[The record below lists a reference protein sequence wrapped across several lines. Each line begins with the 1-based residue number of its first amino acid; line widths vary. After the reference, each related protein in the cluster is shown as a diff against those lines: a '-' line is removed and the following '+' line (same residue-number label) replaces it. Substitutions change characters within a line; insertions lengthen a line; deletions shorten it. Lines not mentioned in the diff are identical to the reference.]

1 MRQKFSVSASIDSA
15 PLKVLK
21 KTAKKTSDYRPARG
35 SGLIALG
42 RRDSMAPMATTEIR
56 RTACSLDCFDACGIV
71 AEVADG
77 RIVRIGGDPDHPIT
91 RGALCNKVN
100 HYLRDR
106 FYHPDRQLH
115 PLRKVNGNWQRLAWD
130 DALDLIAEKL
140 TRTKERHGT
149 LSVLYHKGN
158 GSFAGLKIMGER
170 FFNLYG
176 GVTQAIGRFC
186 GGEADYGTTQ
196 SFGACEIHDPLD
208 LAEHTQLFLLWG
220 RNPAVTNIH
229 MMPVLKEARA
239 RGARA
244 IVIDPAVT
252 KTVRYCDGHVQPR
265 PGSDGHLAIGMAK
278 VILAR
283 RDVDRE
289 RIAAISDHFDDYLAI
304 VDGMSMDEIVQRTDV
319 SHDAIEGLALT
330 YADTKPATILQGIG
344 LQQYTRGAQTYRSIA
359 ALGIL
364 TGNVGVPG
372 GGVNFGNWPWAIMHK
387 PVALDR
393 RTAPVRTVP
402 VSKLAEALQV
412 TTDPPITMAFFMG
425 TNLVNQ
431 MPDTLG
437 TKRELAKLGFRVC
450 VDQFLTDT
458 AECADVFLPST
469 TMLEEEDFLPS
480 YGHLWMQLMQPVVSP
495 LGESRSD
502 LTILQQ
508 LADRLGFGEDMAGS
522 PAHWIDQVTSTF
534 RHQGVSHASLK
545 AAGGRLWPEGTPR
558 VPWADAR
565 FKTPSGR
572 FVFPATFDDDPV
584 LPSAEFPLH
593 LIALASDK
601 AINSQIPEERQ
612 RDACL
617 TARLNSSV
625 ATAHGLRDGDVASLV
640 SPRGTLRVK
649 LACDDALR
657 RDSVFVPKGE
667 WSKHGRGLNVLTEP
681 RFTAGTGTAYNQNFV
696 RLERG

>member
-1 MRQKFSVSASIDSA
+1 VPAPTTTGIGGRRGVALID
-15 PLKVLK
+15 P
-21 KTAKKTSDYRPARG
+21 DG
-35 SGLIALG
+35 
-42 RRDSMAPMATTEIR
+42 RDSMGAMATTEIR

-71 AEVADG
+71 AEVTDG

-106 FYHPDRQLH
+106 FYHADRQLH
-115 PLRKVNGNWQRLAWD
+115 PLRKVSGGWQRLAWD

-140 TRTKERHGT
+140 SLTKDRHGP

-176 GVTQAIGRFC
+176 GVTQAVGRFC

-208 LAEHTQLFLLWG
+208 LAEHTRLFLIWG

-244 IVIDPAVT
+244 IVIDPALT

-278 VILAR
+278 VILAK
-283 RDVDRE
+283 RDVDRA
-289 RIAAISDHFDDYLAI
+289 RVAAISERFDDYLAI
-304 VDGMSMDEIVQRTDV
+304 VNGLSLDEIGRRTDLAA
-319 SHDAIEGLALT
+319 DTIETLALD

-344 LQQYTRGAQTYRSIA
+344 LQQYTRGAQTYRLIA

-364 TGNVGVPG
+364 TGNVGIPG

-387 PVALDR
+387 PVALER

-402 VSKLAEALQV
+402 VTKLAEALAS
-412 TTDPPITMAFFMG
+412 TTGPRLRLAFFMG

-437 TKRELAKLGFRVC
+437 TQRELAKLDFRVC

-495 LGESRSD
+495 QGESRSD

-508 LADRLGFGEDMAGS
+508 LAERLGFGAEMAGS
-522 PAHWIDQVTSTF
+522 PAYWIDQLTSTF
-534 RHQGVSHASLK
+534 RPQGVSHASLQR
-545 AAGGRLWPEGTPR
+545 AGGRLWPAGTPR
-558 VPWADAR
+558 VPWADGR
-565 FKTPSGR
+565 FKTASGR
-572 FVFPATFDDDPV
+572 FVFPATLDDDPV
-584 LPSAEFPLH
+584 LPPAEFPLH
-593 LIALASDK
+593 LIALASER

-612 RDACL
+612 HGACL
-617 TARLNSSV
+617 PARVHSSV
-625 ATAHGLRDGDVASLV
+625 AMSHGLRDGEVARLV
-640 SPRGTLRVK
+640 SARGVLRVR
-649 LACDDALR
+649 LACDDGLR
-657 RDSVFVPKGE
+657 TDSVFVPKGE
-667 WSKHGRGLNVLTEP
+667 WAKHARGLNVLTEP
-681 RFTAGTGTAYNQNFV
+681 RVTAGTGTAYNQNFV
-696 RLERG
+696 RLERA

>member
-1 MRQKFSVSASIDSA
+1 MTR
-15 PLKVLK
+15 
-21 KTAKKTSDYRPARG
+21 
-35 SGLIALG
+35 
-42 RRDSMAPMATTEIR
+42 MATTETR

-71 AEVADG
+71 AEVQDG
-77 RIVRIGGDPDHPIT
+77 RIVRIGGDPEHPIT

-115 PLRKVNGNWQRLAWD
+115 PLRKTNGGWQRLAWD
-130 DALDLIAEKL
+130 DALDLIAAKL
-140 TRTKERHGT
+140 GRARKRDGT

-176 GVTQAIGRFC
+176 GVTQAVGRFC

-208 LAEHTQLFLLWG
+208 LAEHTRLFLIWG

-229 MMPVLKEARA
+229 LMPVLKQARA

-244 IVIDPAVT
+244 IVIDPALT
-252 KTVRYCDGHVQPR
+252 KTVRYCDGHLQPR
-265 PGSDGHLAIGMAK
+265 PGSDGHLAIGIAK
-278 VILAR
+278 VILAESE
-283 RDVDRE
+283 VDRA
-289 RIAAISDHFDDYLAI
+289 RVTTISDHFDDYLAI
-304 VDGMSMDEIVQRTDV
+304 VNAMSMDEIVRRTDL
-319 SHDAIEGLALT
+319 SRDAIAALAHD
-330 YADTKPATILQGIG
+330 YASTRPATILQGIG
-344 LQQYTRGAQTYRSIA
+344 LQQYTRGAQTYRLIA

-402 VSKLAEALQV
+402 VTKLAEALQA
-412 TTDPPITMAFFMG
+412 TTNPRISTAFFMG

-431 MPDTLG
+431 MPDTVG
-437 TKRELAKLGFRVC
+437 MRRELAKLDFRVC

-480 YGHLWMQLMQPVVSP
+480 YGHLWMQLMQPVVTP
-495 LGESRSD
+495 QGEARSD
-502 LTILQQ
+502 LAILQA
-508 LADRLGFGEDMAGS
+508 LAERLGFGSDMAGS
-522 PAHWIDQVTSTF
+522 PAHWIDRLTSTF
-534 RHQGVSHASLK
+534 RGVSHASLT
-545 AAGGRLWPEGTPR
+545 AAGGRLWPPGTPR
-558 VPWADAR
+558 VPWADGR
-565 FKTPSGR
+565 FKTPTGR
-572 FVFPATFDDDPV
+572 FVFPSSFDDDPV

-593 LIALASDK
+593 LIALASDR

-612 RDACL
+612 AGRPL
-617 TARLNSSV
+617 VARVHPSIARV
-625 ATAHGLRDGDVASLV
+625 HGLADGDLASLV
-640 SPRGTLRVK
+640 SPRGALRVR
-649 LACDDALR
+649 LECDDGLR
-657 RDSVFVPKGE
+657 TDSVFVPKGE
-667 WSKHGRGLNVLTEP
+667 WAKHERGLNVLTEP
-681 RFTAGTGTAYNQNFV
+681 RFTAGTGTAYNQNYV

>member
-1 MRQKFSVSASIDSA
+1 
-15 PLKVLK
+15 
-21 KTAKKTSDYRPARG
+21 
-35 SGLIALG
+35 
-42 RRDSMAPMATTEIR
+42 MATTEIR

-71 AEVADG
+71 AEVENG
-77 RIVRIGGDPDHPIT
+77 RIVRIGGDPEHPIT

-106 FYHPDRQLH
+106 FYHRDRHLH
-115 PLRKVNGNWQRLAWD
+115 PLRKTNGNWQRLAWD

-140 TRTKERHGT
+140 TRAKERDGT

-176 GVTQAIGRFC
+176 GVTQAVGRFC

-208 LAEHTQLFLLWG
+208 LAEHTRLFLIWG

-229 MMPVLKEARA
+229 MMPVLKAARA

-265 PGSDGHLAIGMAK
+265 PGSDGHLAVGMAK
-278 VILAR
+278 VILAEGA
-283 RDVDRE
+283 VDGARVST
-289 RIAAISDHFDDYLAI
+289 ITDHFDDYLAL
-304 VDGMSMDEIVQRTDV
+304 VHAMSMDEIVRRTDL
-319 SHDAIEGLALT
+319 SREAIETLALD
-330 YADTKPATILQGIG
+330 YARTRPATILQGIG
-344 LQQYTRGAQTYRSIA
+344 LQQYTRGAQTYRLIA
-359 ALGIL
+359 ALGML
-364 TGNVGVPG
+364 TGNVGIPG

-387 PVALDR
+387 PVALER
-393 RTAPVRTVP
+393 RTSAVRTVP
-402 VSKLAEALQV
+402 VTKLAEALAT
-412 TTDPPITMAFFMG
+412 TTDPRITTAMFMG

-437 TKRELAKLGFRVC
+437 TRRELAKLDFRVC
-450 VDQFLTDT
+450 VDAFLTDT

-480 YGHLWMQLMQPVVSP
+480 YGHLWMQLMQPVVAP
-495 LGESRSD
+495 QGEARSD
-502 LTILQQ
+502 LAILQS
-508 LADRLGFGEDMAGS
+508 LADRLGFGADMAGS
-522 PAHWIDQVTSTF
+522 PAHWIDRLTSTF
-534 RHQGVSHASLK
+534 PAVSHASLK

-558 VPWADAR
+558 VPWVDGR
-565 FKTPSGR
+565 FKTPTGR
-572 FVFPATFDDDPV
+572 FVFPAAFDDDPV

-593 LIALASDK
+593 LIALASDR

-612 RDACL
+612 HGTPL
-617 TARLNSSV
+617 TACVHPSLARE
-625 ATAHGLRDGDVASLV
+625 HGLSDGDIACLV
-640 SPRGTLRVK
+640 SPRGELRVR
-649 LACDDALR
+649 LAYDVGAR
-657 RDSVFVPKGE
+657 TDSVFVPKGE
-667 WSKHGRGLNVLTEP
+667 WAKHERGLNVLTEP
-681 RFTAGTGTAYNQNFV
+681 RYTAGTGTAYNQNFV
-696 RLERG
+696 RLERR

>member
-1 MRQKFSVSASIDSA
+1 
-15 PLKVLK
+15 
-21 KTAKKTSDYRPARG
+21 
-35 SGLIALG
+35 
-42 RRDSMAPMATTEIR
+42 MATTEIH

-71 AEVADG
+71 AEVTDG
-77 RIVRIGGDPDHPIT
+77 RLVRIGGDPEHPIT

-115 PLRKVNGNWQRLAWD
+115 PLRKVNGAWQRLTWD
-130 DALDLIAEKL
+130 DALDLIADKL
-140 TRTKERHGT
+140 TRTKERHGS

-176 GVTQAIGRFC
+176 GVTQAVGRFC
-186 GGEADYGTTQ
+186 GGEADYGTTL

-208 LAEHTQLFLLWG
+208 LAEHTRLFLIWG

-244 IVIDPAVT
+244 IVIDPALT

-278 VILAR
+278 VILAEC
-283 RDVDRE
+283 DVDRA
-289 RIAAISDHFDDYLAI
+289 RIAALSDHFDDYLAL
-304 VDGMSMDEIVQRTDV
+304 VNAMSMDEIVRRTDL
-319 SHDAIEGLALT
+319 SREAIEALALD
-330 YADTKPATILQGIG
+330 YARTRPATILQGIG
-344 LQQYTRGAQTYRSIA
+344 LQQYTRGAQTYRLIA

-364 TGNVGVPG
+364 TGNIGIPG

-393 RTAPVRTVP
+393 RTVPVRTVP
-402 VSKLAEALQV
+402 VSKLADALQ
-412 TTDPPITMAFFMG
+412 TTAEPRITTAFFMG

-437 TKRELAKLGFRVC
+437 MQRELARLDFRVC

-480 YGHLWMQLMQPVVSP
+480 YGHVWMQLMRPVVAP
-495 LGESRSD
+495 QGESRSD
-502 LTILQQ
+502 LTILRT
-508 LADRLGFGEDMAGS
+508 LADRLGFGPDMAGS
-522 PAHWIDQVTSTF
+522 PAYWIDQLTSTF
-534 RHQGVSHASLK
+534 KGVSHASLT

-558 VPWADAR
+558 VPWADGK
-565 FKTPSGR
+565 FKTATGR
-572 FVFPATFDDDPV
+572 FVFPAAFDDDPV
-584 LPSAEFPLH
+584 LPPPEYPLH

-601 AINSQIPEERQ
+601 SINSQIPEERQ
-612 RDACL
+612 HGTPL
-617 TARLNSSV
+617 TARVHPAV
-625 ATAHGLRDGDVASLV
+625 ARAHGLGPGDVASLV
-640 SPRGTLRVK
+640 SPRGVLRVR
-649 LACDDALR
+649 LELDDGLR
-657 RDSVFVPKGE
+657 QDSIFVPKGE
-667 WSKHGRGLNVLTEP
+667 WAKHDRGLNVLTEP
-681 RFTAGTGTAYNQNFV
+681 RFTAGTGTAYNQNYV
-696 RLERG
+696 RLARG

>member
-1 MRQKFSVSASIDSA
+1 
-15 PLKVLK
+15 
-21 KTAKKTSDYRPARG
+21 
-35 SGLIALG
+35 
-42 RRDSMAPMATTEIR
+42 MAAMATTEIR

-77 RIVRIGGDPDHPIT
+77 RIVRIGGDPEHPIT

-115 PLRKVNGNWQRLAWD
+115 PLRRVNGRWQRLAWD

-140 TRTKERHGT
+140 TRAKERDGT
-149 LSVLYHKGN
+149 LAVLYHKGN

-176 GVTQAIGRFC
+176 GVTQAVGRFC

-208 LAEHTQLFLLWG
+208 LAEHTRLFLIWG

-244 IVIDPAVT
+244 IVIDPAAT

-278 VILAR
+278 VILTA
-283 RDVDRE
+283 
-289 RIAAISDHFDDYLAI
+289 
-304 VDGMSMDEIVQRTDV
+304 MSMDEIVRRTDLPHEV
-319 SHDAIEGLALT
+319 IATLARD
-330 YADTKPATILQGIG
+330 YARTRPATILQGIG
-344 LQQYTRGAQTYRSIA
+344 LQQYTRGAQTYRLIA

-387 PVALDR
+387 PVALER

-402 VSKLAEALQV
+402 VSKLAEALQ
-412 TTDPPITMAFFMG
+412 TTTGPGITTAFFMG

-437 TKRELAKLGFRVC
+437 TRRELAKLEFRVC

-480 YGHLWMQLMQPVVSP
+480 YGHVWMQLMQPVIAP
-495 LGESRSD
+495 QGESRSD
-502 LTILQQ
+502 LVILQG
-508 LADRLGFGEDMAGS
+508 LADRLGFGPDMAGS
-522 PAHWIDQVTSTF
+522 PAHWIDQLTSTF
-534 RHQGVSHASLK
+534 QGVSHASLK

-558 VPWADAR
+558 VPWAGGK
-565 FKTPSGR
+565 FKTPTGR

-584 LPSAEFPLH
+584 LPSPEFPLH

-612 RDACL
+612 QGTLL
-617 TARLNSSV
+617 TARVHPSV
-625 ATAHGLRDGDVASLV
+625 AQAQALGHGDVASLV
-640 SPRGTLRVK
+640 SPRGVLRVR
-649 LACDDALR
+649 LECDDALR
-657 RDSVFVPKGE
+657 TDSVFVPKGE
-667 WSKHGRGLNVLTEP
+667 WAKHERGLNVLTEP
-681 RFTAGTGTAYNQNFV
+681 RFTAGTGT
-696 RLERG
+696 E

>member
-1 MRQKFSVSASIDSA
+1 M
-15 PLKVLK
+15 
-21 KTAKKTSDYRPARG
+21 AR
-35 SGLIALG
+35 
-42 RRDSMAPMATTEIR
+42 REIR

-71 AEVADG
+71 AEVSGG
-77 RIVRIGGDPDHPIT
+77 RVVRLGGDPAHPFT

-115 PLRKVNGNWQRLAWD
+115 PLRKVDGQWRRLAWN
-130 DALDLIAEKL
+130 DALDLIAEHL
-140 TRTKERHGT
+140 TRVKTRHGT

-176 GVTQAIGRFC
+176 GVTQAVGRFC
-186 GGEADYGTTQ
+186 GGEADYGTVQ
-196 SFGACEIHDPLD
+196 SFGACEIHDPLE
-208 LAEHTQLFLLWG
+208 LAEHTRLFLVWG

-229 MMPVLKEARA
+229 MMPVLKQARA

-265 PGSDGHLAIGMAK
+265 PGSDGHLAVGMAK

-283 RDVDRE
+283 RRVDRE
-289 RIAAISDHFDDYLAI
+289 QIAAISDHFDEYLAL
-304 VDGMSMDEIVQRTDV
+304 VEGLTMDEIIRRTDL
-319 SHDAIEGLALT
+319 SLEAIEMLALD

-344 LQQYTRGAQTYRSIA
+344 LQQYTRGAQTYRLIA
-359 ALGIL
+359 ALGML

-372 GGVNFGNWPWAIMHK
+372 GGVNFANWPWAIMAK
-387 PVALDR
+387 PVALER

-402 VSKLAEALQV
+402 VTKLPEALAS
-412 TTDPPITMAFFMG
+412 TGDPPISMAFFIG

-437 TKRELAKLGFRVC
+437 IRRELARLDFRVC

-480 YGHLWMQLMQPVVSP
+480 YGHLWMQLMQPLVP
-495 LGESRSD
+495 PQGECRSD

-508 LADRLGFGEDMAGS
+508 LADRLGFGPDMAGS
-522 PAHWIDQVTSTF
+522 PAHWIDQLTVPF
-534 RHQGVSHASLK
+534 RGQNVSHASLA

-558 VPWADAR
+558 VPWADGR
-565 FKTPSGR
+565 FKTASGR
-572 FVFPATFDDDPV
+572 FRFPPALDDDPV
-584 LPSAEFPLH
+584 LPPAEFPLH
-593 LIALASDK
+593 LIALASER
-601 AINSQIPEERQ
+601 AINSQVPEDQ
-612 RDACL
+612 RRDGCVTARVHPAVAGSRGL
-617 TARLNSSV
+617 GDGDTARLCAARGELLV
-625 ATAHGLRDGDVASLV
+625 TLECRDDVRL
-640 SPRGTLRVK
+640 
-649 LACDDALR
+649 
-657 RDSVFVPKGE
+657 DSVFVAKGD
-667 WSKHGRGLNVLTEP
+667 WAKYGRGLNVLTEP
-681 RFTAGTGTAYNQNFV
+681 RYTAGTGTAYNQNYV
-696 RLERG
+696 RLDPA

>member
-1 MRQKFSVSASIDSA
+1 
-15 PLKVLK
+15 
-21 KTAKKTSDYRPARG
+21 
-35 SGLIALG
+35 
-42 RRDSMAPMATTEIR
+42 MAAMATTEIR

-77 RIVRIGGDPDHPIT
+77 RIVRIGGDPEHPIT

-115 PLRKVNGNWQRLAWD
+115 PLRKVSGRWQRLAWD

-140 TRTKERHGT
+140 TRAKERHGT
-149 LSVLYHKGN
+149 LAVLYHKGN

-176 GVTQAIGRFC
+176 GVTHAVGRFC

-208 LAEHTQLFLLWG
+208 LAEHTRLFLIWG

-244 IVIDPAVT
+244 IVIDPAAT

-278 VILAR
+278 VILAESLAESR
-283 RDVDRE
+283 VDRA
-289 RIAAISDHFDDYLAI
+289 RVAAVSDHFGDYLAI
-304 VDGMSMDEIVQRTDV
+304 VNAISMDEIVRRTDL
-319 SHDAIEGLALT
+319 SHEAIATLARD
-330 YADTKPATILQGIG
+330 YARTRPATILQGIG
-344 LQQYTRGAQTYRSIA
+344 LQQYTRGAQTYRLIA

-387 PVALDR
+387 PVALER

-402 VSKLAEALQV
+402 VTRLAEALQ
-412 TTDPPITMAFFMG
+412 TTSDPRITTAFFMG

-437 TKRELAKLGFRVC
+437 TRRELAKLEFRVC

-480 YGHLWMQLMQPVVSP
+480 YGHVWMQLMQPVIAP
-495 LGESRSD
+495 QGESRSD
-502 LTILQQ
+502 LVILQG
-508 LADRLGFGEDMAGS
+508 LADRLGFGPDMAGS

-534 RHQGVSHASLK
+534 PGVSHASLK

-558 VPWADAR
+558 VPWAGGK
-565 FKTPSGR
+565 FKTPTGR

-584 LPSAEFPLH
+584 LPSP
-593 LIALASDK
+593 ASDK

-612 RDACL
+612 QGTLL
-617 TARLNSSV
+617 TARVHPSV
-625 ATAHGLRDGDVASLV
+625 AQAQALGHGDVASLI
-640 SPRGTLRVK
+640 SARGVLRVR
-649 LACDDALR
+649 LECDHALR
-657 RDSVFVPKGE
+657 TDSVFVPKGE
-667 WSKHGRGLNVLTEP
+667 WAKHERGLNVLTEP

-696 RLERG
+696 RLERV

>member
-1 MRQKFSVSASIDSA
+1 
-15 PLKVLK
+15 
-21 KTAKKTSDYRPARG
+21 
-35 SGLIALG
+35 
-42 RRDSMAPMATTEIR
+42 MAAMATTEIR

-77 RIVRIGGDPDHPIT
+77 RIVRIGGDPEHPIT

-115 PLRKVNGNWQRLAWD
+115 PLRKVNGRWQRLAWD

-140 TRTKERHGT
+140 TRAKARHGT

-176 GVTQAIGRFC
+176 GVTQAVGRFC

-208 LAEHTQLFLLWG
+208 LAEHTRLFLIWG

-244 IVIDPAVT
+244 IVIDPALT

-278 VILAR
+278 VILAGSG
-283 RDVDRE
+283 VDRA
-289 RIAAISDHFDDYLAI
+289 RVADISDHFDDYLSI
-304 VDGMSMDEIVQRTDV
+304 VNAMSMDEIVRRTDL
-319 SHDAIEGLALT
+319 SHEAISTLALD
-330 YADTKPATILQGIG
+330 YANTRPATILQGIG
-344 LQQYTRGAQTYRSIA
+344 LQQYTRGAQTYRLIA

-372 GGVNFGNWPWAIMHK
+372 GGVNFGNWPWALMHK
-387 PVALDR
+387 PVALER
-393 RTAPVRTVP
+393 RTVPVRTVP
-402 VSKLAEALQV
+402 VSKLAEALQT
-412 TTDPPITMAFFMG
+412 TTDPPITLAMFMG

-437 TKRELAKLGFRVC
+437 TQRELAKLDFRVC

-458 AECADVFLPST
+458 PECAV
-469 TMLEEEDFLPS
+469 
-480 YGHLWMQLMQPVVSP
+480 
-495 LGESRSD
+495 
-502 LTILQQ
+502 
-508 LADRLGFGEDMAGS
+508 
-522 PAHWIDQVTSTF
+522 
-534 RHQGVSHASLK
+534 
-545 AAGGRLWPEGTPR
+545 
-558 VPWADAR
+558 
-565 FKTPSGR
+565 
-572 FVFPATFDDDPV
+572 VFPATFDDDPV

-601 AINSQIPEERQ
+601 AINSQILEERQ
-612 RDACL
+612 QGAYL
-617 TARLNSSV
+617 TARVHSAV
-625 ATAHGLRDGDVASLV
+625 ANARGLGHGDVASLV
-640 SPRGTLRVK
+640 SPRGTLRVR
-649 LACDDALR
+649 LECDDGLR
-657 RDSVFVPKGE
+657 VDSIFVPKGE
-667 WSKHGRGLNVLTEP
+667 WAKHERGLNVLTEP
-681 RFTAGTGTAYNQNFV
+681 RYTAGTGTAYNQNFV

>member
-1 MRQKFSVSASIDSA
+1 
-15 PLKVLK
+15 
-21 KTAKKTSDYRPARG
+21 
-35 SGLIALG
+35 
-42 RRDSMAPMATTEIR
+42 MATTEIR

-71 AEVADG
+71 AEVDNG
-77 RIVRIGGDPDHPIT
+77 RIVRIGGDPEHPIT

-115 PLRKVNGNWQRLAWD
+115 PLRKVNGAWQRLTWD
-130 DALDLIAEKL
+130 GVLDLIAEKL
-140 TRTKERHGT
+140 TRAKERHGT

-176 GVTQAIGRFC
+176 VTQAVGRFC

-208 LAEHTQLFLLWG
+208 LAEHTRLFLIWG

-229 MMPVLKEARA
+229 MMPVLKAARA

-265 PGSDGHLAIGMAK
+265 PGSDGHLAVGMAK
-278 VILAR
+278 VILA
-283 RDVDRE
+283 E
-289 RIAAISDHFDDYLAI
+289 RSLDHARVSAISDHFDDYLAL
-304 VDGMSMDEIVQRTDV
+304 VNAMSMDEIVRRTDL
-319 SHDAIEGLALT
+319 SRETIEALARD
-330 YADTKPATILQGIG
+330 YARTRPATILQGIG
-344 LQQYTRGAQTYRSIA
+344 LQQYTRGAQTYRLIA
-359 ALGIL
+359 ALGML

-393 RTAPVRTVP
+393 RTSPVRTVP
-402 VSKLAEALQV
+402 VSKLADALAN
-412 TTDPPITMAFFMG
+412 TTNPPITTAMFMG

-431 MPDTLG
+431 MPDTLA
-437 TKRELAKLGFRVC
+437 TRRELAKLDFRVC

-480 YGHLWMQLMQPVVSP
+480 YGHLWMQLMQPVVAP
-495 LGESRSD
+495 QGEARSD
-502 LTILQQ
+502 LAILQA
-508 LADRLGFGEDMAGS
+508 LAERLGFGPDMAGS
-522 PAHWIDQVTSTF
+522 PAYWIDQLTSTF
-534 RHQGVSHASLK
+534 PGVSHASLK

-558 VPWADAR
+558 VPWAEGR
-565 FKTPSGR
+565 FKTASGR

-584 LPSAEFPLH
+584 LPSPEFPLH
-593 LIALASDK
+593 LIALASDR
-601 AINSQIPEERQ
+601 AINSQILEERQ
-612 RDACL
+612 RGTPL
-617 TARLNSSV
+617 TARIHPSV
-625 ATAHGLRDGDVASLV
+625 ARAQGLNDGDVATLV
-640 SPRGTLRVK
+640 SPRGGLRVRVE
-649 LACDDALR
+649 CDDGMRA
-657 RDSVFVPKGE
+657 DSVFVPKGE
-667 WSKHGRGLNVLTEP
+667 WAKHERGLNVLIEP
-681 RFTAGTGTAYNQNFV
+681 RYTAGTGTAYNQNFV
-696 RLERG
+696 RFERWSSGETSHTRSSTC

>member
-1 MRQKFSVSASIDSA
+1 
-15 PLKVLK
+15 
-21 KTAKKTSDYRPARG
+21 
-35 SGLIALG
+35 
-42 RRDSMAPMATTEIR
+42 MATTEIR

-77 RIVRIGGDPDHPIT
+77 RIVRLGGDPAHPIT

-100 HYLRDR
+100 HYLGDR

-115 PLRKVNGNWQRLAWD
+115 PLRKVDGGWRRLAWD
-130 DALDLIAEKL
+130 DALDLIADKL

-158 GSFAGLKIMGER
+158 GSFAGLKVMGER

-176 GVTQAIGRFC
+176 GVTQAVGRFC
-186 GGEADYGTTQ
+186 GGEADHGTTQ

-208 LAEHTQLFLLWG
+208 LAEHTRLFLVWG

-229 MMPVLKEARA
+229 MMPVLKAARA

-265 PGSDGHLAIGMAK
+265 PGSDGHLAVGMAK

-283 RDVDRE
+283 TVVDRA
-289 RIAAISDHFDDYLAI
+289 RVAALSDHFDEYLAL
-304 VDGMSMDEIVQRTDV
+304 VDAMSMDEIVRRTDL
-319 SHDAIEGLALT
+319 SEDAIAALALD
-330 YADTKPATILQGIG
+330 YARTRPATILQGIG
-344 LQQYTRGAQTYRSIA
+344 LQQYTRGAQTYRLIA

-372 GGVNFGNWPWAIMHK
+372 GGVNFGNWPWALMHK
-387 PVALDR
+387 PVALER
-393 RTAPVRTVP
+393 RTSPVRTVP
-402 VSKLAEALQV
+402 VTKLAEALQ
-412 TTDPPITMAFFMG
+412 TTADPRITTALFMG

-431 MPDTLG
+431 MPDTVG
-437 TKRELAKLGFRVC
+437 MRRELAKLEFRVC

-480 YGHLWMQLMQPVVSP
+480 YGHLWMQLMQPVVP
-495 LGESRSD
+495 PQGEARSD
-502 LTILQQ
+502 LAILQA
-508 LADRLGFGEDMAGS
+508 LADRLGFGPDMAGS
-522 PAHWIDQVTSTF
+522 PAYWIDQLTSTF
-534 RHQGVSHASLK
+534 RHQGVSHATLA

-558 VPWADAR
+558 VPWADGK
-565 FKTPSGR
+565 FKTKSRR
-572 FVFPATFDDDPV
+572 FVFPAAFDDDPV

-593 LIALASDK
+593 LIALASDR

-612 RDACL
+612 EGKRL
-617 TARLNSSV
+617 TAHVHPAV
-625 ATAHGLRDGDVASLV
+625 ARAHGLGQGDVASLV
-640 SPRGTLRVK
+640 SPRGVLRVR
-649 LACDDALR
+649 LECDEGLR

-667 WSKHGRGLNVLTEP
+667 WAKHERGLNVLTEP
-681 RFTAGTGTAYNQNFV
+681 RFTAGTGTAYNQNYV

>member
-1 MRQKFSVSASIDSA
+1 
-15 PLKVLK
+15 
-21 KTAKKTSDYRPARG
+21 
-35 SGLIALG
+35 
-42 RRDSMAPMATTEIR
+42 MATLQTR

-77 RIVRIGGDPDHPIT
+77 RIVRIGGDPSHPIT

-115 PLRKVNGNWQRLAWD
+115 PLRKIEGRWQRFAWD
-130 DALDLIAEKL
+130 DALNLIAEKL
-140 TRTKERHGT
+140 TRAKARHGT

-176 GVTQAIGRFC
+176 GVTQAVGRFC

-208 LAEHTQLFLLWG
+208 LAEHTRLFLIWG

-244 IVIDPAVT
+244 IVIDPALT

-278 VILAR
+278 VILAES
-283 RDVDRE
+283 DVDRA
-289 RIAAISDHFDDYLAI
+289 RVAAISDHFADYLAI
-304 VDGMSMDEIVQRTDV
+304 VNAMSMDEIVRRTDL
-319 SHDAIEGLALT
+319 SRETIATLARD
-330 YADTKPATILQGIG
+330 YARTRPATILQGIG
-344 LQQYTRGAQTYRSIA
+344 LQQYTRGAQTYRLIA

-364 TGNVGVPG
+364 TGNIGLPG

-402 VSKLAEALQV
+402 VTKLADALRS
-412 TTDPPITMAFFMG
+412 TTGPPITTAMFMG
-425 TNLVNQ
+425 SNLVNQ

-437 TKRELAKLGFRVC
+437 MQRELAKLDFRVC

-480 YGHLWMQLMQPVVSP
+480 YGHHWMQLMQPVIAP
-495 LGESRSD
+495 QGESRSD
-502 LTILQQ
+502 LAILQA
-508 LADRLGFGEDMAGS
+508 LAERLGFGGDMAGS

-534 RHQGVSHASLK
+534 RHQGISHAALQS
-545 AAGGRLWPEGTPR
+545 AGGRLWPEGTPR
-558 VPWADAR
+558 VPWTDGK

-572 FVFPATFDDDPV
+572 FVFPSAFDDDPV
-584 LPSAEFPLH
+584 LPSSEFPLH
-593 LIALASDK
+593 LITLASER

-612 RDACL
+612 QGSVL
-617 TARLNSSV
+617 TARVHSGV
-625 ATAHGLRDGDVASLV
+625 ARGCGLGHGDVARLV
-640 SPRGTLRVK
+640 SPRGVLRVR
-649 LACDDALR
+649 LECDDGLR
-657 RDSVFVPKGE
+657 TDSIFVPKGE
-667 WSKHGRGLNVLTEP
+667 WAKHERGLNVLTEP

-696 RLERG
+696 RLGRA

>member
-1 MRQKFSVSASIDSA
+1 MI
-15 PLKVLK
+15 
-21 KTAKKTSDYRPARG
+21 
-35 SGLIALG
+35 G
-42 RRDSMAPMATTEIR
+42 RTVHDSMAAMATTEIR

-77 RIVRIGGDPDHPIT
+77 RIVRIGGDPEHPIT

-115 PLRKVNGNWQRLAWD
+115 PLRRVNGRWQRLAWD

-140 TRTKERHGT
+140 TRAKERDGT
-149 LSVLYHKGN
+149 LAVLYHKGN

-176 GVTQAIGRFC
+176 GVTQAVGRFC

-208 LAEHTQLFLLWG
+208 LAEHTRLFLIWG

-244 IVIDPAVT
+244 IVIDPAAT

-278 VILAR
+278 VILAESR
-283 RDVDRE
+283 VDRA
-289 RIAAISDHFDDYLAI
+289 RVAAVSDHFDDYLAI
-304 VDGMSMDEIVQRTDV
+304 VNAMSMDEIVRRTDLPHEV
-319 SHDAIEGLALT
+319 IATLARD
-330 YADTKPATILQGIG
+330 YARTRPATILQGIG
-344 LQQYTRGAQTYRSIA
+344 LQQYTRGAQTYRLIA

-387 PVALDR
+387 PVALER

-402 VSKLAEALQV
+402 VSKLAEALQ
-412 TTDPPITMAFFMG
+412 TTTGPGITTAFFMG

-437 TKRELAKLGFRVC
+437 TRRELAKLEFRVC

-480 YGHLWMQLMQPVVSP
+480 YGHVWMQLMQPVIAP
-495 LGESRSD
+495 QGESRSD
-502 LTILQQ
+502 LLILQA
-508 LADRLGFGEDMAGS
+508 LADRLGFGADMAGS

-534 RHQGVSHASLK
+534 PGVSHASLK

-558 VPWADAR
+558 VPWAGGK
-565 FKTPSGR
+565 FKTPTGR

-584 LPSAEFPLH
+584 LPSPEFPLH

-601 AINSQIPEERQ
+601 AINSQILEERQ
-612 RDACL
+612 QGTLL
-617 TARLNSSV
+617 TARVHPSV
-625 ATAHGLRDGDVASLV
+625 AQARALGHGDVASLV
-640 SPRGTLRVK
+640 SPRGVLRVR
-649 LACDDALR
+649 LECDDALR
-657 RDSVFVPKGE
+657 TDSVFVPKGE
-667 WSKHGRGLNVLTEP
+667 WAKHERGLNVLTEP

-696 RLERG
+696 RLERV

>member
-1 MRQKFSVSASIDSA
+1 
-15 PLKVLK
+15 
-21 KTAKKTSDYRPARG
+21 
-35 SGLIALG
+35 
-42 RRDSMAPMATTEIR
+42 MATTETR

-77 RIVRIGGDPDHPIT
+77 RIVRLGGDPEHPFT

-115 PLRKVNGNWQRLAWD
+115 PLRKVHGRWQRLAWD
-130 DALDLIAEKL
+130 DALDLVAAGL
-140 TRTKERHGT
+140 MRARERHGT

-158 GSFAGLKIMGER
+158 GSFAGLKVLGER

-176 GVTQAIGRFC
+176 GVTQAVGRFC
-186 GGEADYGTTQ
+186 GGEADFGTVQ
-196 SFGACEIHDPLD
+196 SFGACEIHDPLE
-208 LAEHTQLFLLWG
+208 LAEHTRLFLIWG

-252 KTVRYCDGHVQPR
+252 KTVRYCDAHVQPR

-278 VILAR
+278 VILAQR
-283 RDVDRE
+283 PVDRA
-289 RIAAISDHFDDYLAI
+289 RIAAISDHLDDYLAL
-304 VDGMSMDEIVQRTDV
+304 VDAMTMDDVVRRTDL
-319 SHDAIEGLALT
+319 SLAAIEALALT

-344 LQQYTRGAQTYRSIA
+344 LQQYTRGAQTYRLIA
-359 ALGIL
+359 ALGML
-364 TGNVGVPG
+364 TGNVGIPG
-372 GGVNFGNWPWAIMHK
+372 GGVNFANWPWAVMHK

-402 VSKLAEALQV
+402 VTKLAEALAT
-412 TTDPPITMAFFMG
+412 TTDPPITVAFFMS

-437 TKRELAKLGFRVC
+437 MRRELAKLDVRVC

-480 YGHLWMQLMQPVVSP
+480 YGHQWMQLMRPVVAP
-495 LGESRSD
+495 RGESRSD

-508 LADRLGFGEDMAGS
+508 LADRLGFGTDMAGS
-522 PAHWIDQVTSTF
+522 PAHWIDQLTSTF
-534 RHQGVSHASLK
+534 RHQDISHASLA

-558 VPWADAR
+558 VPWADGR

-572 FVFPATFDDDPV
+572 FVFPAALDDDPV
-584 LPSAEFPLH
+584 LPPAEFPLH
-593 LIALASDK
+593 LIALASER
-601 AINSQIPEERQ
+601 AINSQVPEDHRR
-612 RDACL
+612 RDRVLARVHPSVAGAQGL
-617 TARLNSSV
+617 GDGDAARLVSARGALPV
-625 ATAHGLRDGDVASLV
+625 RLECRDDVR
-640 SPRGTLRVK
+640 P
-649 LACDDALR
+649 
-657 RDSVFVPKGE
+657 DSVLVTKGD
-667 WSKHGRGLNVLTEP
+667 WAKYDRGLNVLTEP
-681 RFTAGTGTAYNQNFV
+681 RYTAGTGTAFNQNYV
-696 RLERG
+696 RLER

>member
-1 MRQKFSVSASIDSA
+1 M
-15 PLKVLK
+15 
-21 KTAKKTSDYRPARG
+21 
-35 SGLIALG
+35 LG
-42 RRDSMAPMATTEIR
+42 RTVHDSMAAMATTEIR

-71 AEVADG
+71 AEIADG
-77 RIVRIGGDPDHPIT
+77 RIVRIGGDPEHPIT

-115 PLRKVNGNWQRLAWD
+115 PLRRVNGRWRRLAWD

-140 TRTKERHGT
+140 TRAKERDGT
-149 LSVLYHKGN
+149 LAVLYHKGN

-176 GVTQAIGRFC
+176 GVTQAVGRFC

-208 LAEHTQLFLLWG
+208 LAEHTRLFLIWG

-244 IVIDPAVT
+244 IVIDPAAT

-278 VILAR
+278 VILAESR
-283 RDVDRE
+283 VDRGCVT
-289 RIAAISDHFDDYLAI
+289 AVSDHFDDYLAI
-304 VDGMSMDEIVQRTDV
+304 VNAMSMDAIVRRTDL
-319 SHDAIEGLALT
+319 SHEVIATLARD
-330 YADTKPATILQGIG
+330 YARTRPATILQGIG
-344 LQQYTRGAQTYRSIA
+344 LQQYTRGAQTYRLIA

-387 PVALDR
+387 PVALER

-402 VSKLAEALQV
+402 VSKLAEALQ
-412 TTDPPITMAFFMG
+412 TTTGPGITTAFFMG

-437 TKRELAKLGFRVC
+437 MQRELAKLEFRVC

-480 YGHLWMQLMQPVVSP
+480 YGHVWMQLMQPVIAP
-495 LGESRSD
+495 QGESRSD
-502 LTILQQ
+502 LAILQA
-508 LADRLGFGEDMAGS
+508 LAGRLGFGPDMAGS
-522 PAHWIDQVTSTF
+522 PAQWIDQLTSTF
-534 RHQGVSHASLK
+534 RGVSHASLK

-558 VPWADAR
+558 VPWAGGK
-565 FKTPSGR
+565 FKTPTGR

-584 LPSAEFPLH
+584 LPSPEFPLH

-601 AINSQIPEERQ
+601 AINSQILEERQ
-612 RDACL
+612 QGTLL
-617 TARLNSSV
+617 TARVHSSV
-625 ATAHGLRDGDVASLV
+625 AQAQALGHGDVASLV
-640 SPRGTLRVK
+640 SPRGVLRVR
-649 LACDDALR
+649 LECDDALR
-657 RDSVFVPKGE
+657 TDSVFVPKGE
-667 WSKHGRGLNVLTEP
+667 WAKHERGLNVLTEP

-696 RLERG
+696 RLERV